1 MAMALVVG
9 SLTSASAAGGSDG
22 SFYFRY
28 GTHLISSEPAQEEPV
43 ADYDADIT
51 ARFVGVVG
59 FDLSEKIPLIPGKT
73 IRRWQIVD
81 GAVPAGVS
89 FDDSDGVFSG
99 QPARAQRNL
108 AAFVRG
114 FDGSG
119 DAVAIAEV
127 RFDVF
132 QPSADYQQVDFYG
145 HTGRYNFEQLPVPQ
159 GMTVDHWDL
168 FFSPPPGVSVIGS
181 NYDGTPS
188 ASGRYPVVARGF
200 DYLDREMILLAGY
213 YLVEDGP
220 VFPEIADDIRPV
232 DPQVGLQQ
240 FNFWPPALRSV
251 GGDPAQITYS
261 AEVSDGE
268 TLPGTVTASPLSARV
283 FGNVYFPYQTAKMR
297 FKAVDIDGAV
307 GHSNWFTIGTSY
319 PTPMFSSSTLGP
331 FAGAVGREFS
341 VGFETQGSA
350 GEKTFTVL
358 AGTLP
363 EGLSLDAA
371 TGVIS
376 GVPSRAEEQNN
387 IQLHL
392 AVRNGSI
399 VDETTSVP
407 FSIKISPE
415 TVGLEISSVPQ
426 GDTSPLAAVHV
437 RVGEPVSA
445 KVSAVGDVIE
455 PYSIDVDPTNPLP
468 AGVSFDNA
476 TGILSGSPTAAG
488 TSVVRFVLTNG
499 DGREA
504 DAVLQIGGFSP
515 LTVDP
520 AQDVTIAR
528 YEVGKPVAT
537 LTYDASGVIP
547 FSNGAIKPVVEVI
560 GTLPGG
566 ITYDPVTESLVGGP
580 TAVDGRY
587 GPYAF
592 SIRDGRGD
600 TATTNA
606 FFIDVTPR
614 KTISVESQD
623 VSFLYRTQGVA
634 VPIASIKRPP
644 LSTGLKL
651 TYSIIE
657 GAIPSDLTF
666 DADTGVIRGT
676 PSETGSYPGIRI
688 RVVDSEGF
696 GATSEPF
703 TLDVLP
709 AGPLL
714 AKFIAPVTVPVGLP
728 ATIPAAKFANAVGT
742 IAFDG
747 ATGLPEG
754 MTIDT
759 ATGII
764 SGTPTVVISNA
775 QVSVQAHDEAGRPVS
790 ATFTM
795 SVLEQP
801 TADLGTV
808 MSPITTAVN
817 ETRFFDVVTAN
828 VIGAATF
835 ELRSGTLPPG
845 YKLFV
850 TGRISGTAISEGTWG
865 DIVVRVTDTA
875 TGLFTDTAPFEIVV
889 GPRKPIEF
897 SYESPYIV
905 YQGLALRL
913 PIMPTINNAHGA
925 VNYVME
931 AGTVPPG
938 LTFDQATGR
947 FTGIPSA
954 TGSFDGI
961 TVTATDADGF
971 TAPATF
977 DIFSTKQGQISGP
990 SIAAFSY
997 RAGNA
1002 FATGPLGYGNFV
1014 APLVYESK
1022 SLLPDGFIL
1031 NPIDGSISGTAPA
1044 EGNYSFQVN
1053 AKDAHGRTHGG
1064 GDTTVSISI
1073 KGALSV
1079 SRQPTSAT
1087 TVQYAE
1093 AETIISAGFAN
1104 LIGNPTYTL
1113 AGSLPA
1119 GLKFDASNGTISGRP
1134 SATGTF
1140 QNLKI
1145 SLKDGYDNTTVS
1157 TDSFSI
1163 TVNARI
1169 PLAANLPSEVTT
1181 LANYDIASIAVVDV
1195 ENPAY
1200 GDDVTY
1206 SMTGNLPAGVTFDGD
1221 TGTFKG
1227 NAQELG
1233 DFPNIFVTVTD
1244 SVGAT
1249 FTAGPMTMK
1258 SRTDGN
1264 PISLTVGDIVT
1275 KVGFPFVTQ
1284 QPVTSNHIGKK
1295 RFYSYDLVPEI
1306 DLDPATG
1313 VMSGVFAS
1321 VRDFEFDLFVGDETS
1336 RVTSD
1341 RLKVSVYPPM
1351 RIVTPLLT
1359 RTTQYTAMAT
1369 PVVSDVAYVVGT
1381 KSFVRGNPSAWPD
1394 GLNVDASTG
1403 AISGTPIKSGVFSDL
1418 TIVGTDNINGALDV
1432 RVSNPFTIEVQKANI
1447 VPKIAVSQPS
1457 YIGTVGVET
1466 AITPTVTDSVFNKP
1480 WTHAGLRYSL
1490 TGSLPFGSTF
1500 DPTTGTIRYMSYT
1513 PAEFADYVINV
1524 EDADGNVASTPS
1536 FKIGA
1541 KPVAAMT
1548 MAMAT
1553 AGDQNR
1559 SARPGVVTTYPVP
1572 VVSNAVGTVTYAVAG
1587 STATTASVD
1596 AAGVLT
1602 ASSQA
1607 AATINVRATDSLG
1620 RSATLSY
1627 SLSMLPAVTATQ
1639 QPITA
1644 LAGQAYAGGTA
1655 PVVTNAIGTVSY
1667 SYVGLPDGMTFD
1679 SATGIVSGTP
1689 STIGTFSVALT
1700 ATDAD
1705 SAGPASTFTVKVLD
1719 GTPHRYWRLIGY
1731 PTWYGTGYLSSVGFY
1746 DANGTNVALRVVDG
1760 TAVADASGFTN
1771 VKTMSAYNLITT
1783 AVNQTL
1789 KTDTTS
1795 GGNVWVRVDFLTQP
1809 VSLLKMTFASCPGQ
1823 VYLQTVGLQYS
1834 DDGTN
1839 WVVAI
1844 PATSNSTCG
1853 VSTRTRTQ

>member
-1 MAMALVVG
+1 MAFVVC
-9 SLTSASAAGGSDG
+9 SLTSASAAGGGDE

-28 GTHLISSEPAQEEPV
+28 GAHLISDEPAQEEPV

-81 GAVPAGVS
+81 GTVPAGVS
-89 FDDSDGVFSG
+89 FDDSDGIFSG
-99 QPARAQRNL
+99 QPTRAQRNL

-114 FDGSG
+114 FDGNG
-119 DAVAIAEV
+119 DAVAIAQV

-159 GMTVDHWDL
+159 GMTVDHWEL
-168 FFSPPPGVSVIGS
+168 FFPPPPGVSVISS

-188 ASGRYPVVARGF
+188 TSGKYPVVARGF
-200 DYLDREMILLAGY
+200 DYLDREIILLAGY

-251 GGDPAQITYS
+251 GGNPAQITYS
-261 AEVSDGE
+261 AEVYDGHS
-268 TLPGTVTASPLSARV
+268 LPGTVTSSPITART

-341 VGFETQGSA
+341 VGFATKGSA
-350 GEKTFTVL
+350 GDKTFTVL

-376 GVPSRAEEQNN
+376 GVPSRTEEQNN

-415 TVGLEISSVPQ
+415 TVGLEISSVSQ
-426 GDTSPLAAVHV
+426 GDSSPLAAVFV

-504 DAVLQIGGFSP
+504 DAVLQIGGFAP

-520 AQDVTIAR
+520 LQDVTIAR
-528 YEVGKPVAT
+528 YEVGKPVAA

-547 FSNGAIKPVVEVI
+547 FSNGSIKPLVEVI
-560 GTLPGG
+560 GTLPDG

-580 TAVDGRY
+580 KALDGRY

-600 TATTNA
+600 SATTNA
-606 FFIDVTPR
+606 FFINVTPR
-614 KTISVESQD
+614 RTISVESQD

-634 VPIASIKRPP
+634 APIASIKRPP

-651 TYSIIE
+651 TYSIVE

-666 DADTGVIRGT
+666 DADTGVIRGA
-676 PSETGSYPGIRI
+676 PGEIGSYSGIRI

-696 GATSEPF
+696 GATTEPF
-703 TLDVLP
+703 TINVLP

-728 ATIPAAKFANAVGT
+728 VTIPAAKFANAVGT

-747 ATGLPEG
+747 ATGLPDG

-759 ATGII
+759 DTGII
-764 SGTPTVVISNA
+764 SGTPTVVVSNA
-775 QVSVQAHDEAGRPVS
+775 QVSVQAHDEAGRAVS

-795 SVLEQP
+795 NVLDQP

-808 MSPITTAVN
+808 TSPITTAVN
-817 ETRFFDVVTAN
+817 ETRFFDIVPSN
-828 VIGAATF
+828 VIGGATF
-835 ELRSGTLPPG
+835 ELRRGTLPPG
-845 YKLFV
+845 YALFV
-850 TGRISGTAISEGTWG
+850 TGRISGTAVSEGSWG
-865 DIVVRVTDTA
+865 DIVVRVTDTS
-875 TGLFTDTAPFEIVV
+875 TGLFADTAPFEIVV
-889 GPRKPIEF
+889 GPRKPIDL
-897 SYESPYIV
+897 SYESPYTV
-905 YQGLALRL
+905 YQGLSLRL
-913 PIMPTINNAHGA
+913 PIVPKINNAHGA
-925 VNYVME
+925 VNYVMT
-931 AGTVPPG
+931 AGSLPSG
-938 LTFDQATGR
+938 ITFDQATGR
-947 FTGIPSA
+947 FTGAPSE
-954 TGSFDGI
+954 TGSFNGI

-971 TAPATF
+971 TSPATF
-977 DIFSTKQGQISGP
+977 EIFSTKQGQISGP
-990 SIAAFSY
+990 SAAAFSY

-1002 FATGPLGYGNFV
+1002 FATSPLGYGNFV

-1031 NPIDGSISGTAPA
+1031 NPMDGSISGTAPA
-1044 EGNYSFQVN
+1044 EGNYAFQVN

-1064 GDTTVSISI
+1064 DTAVSISI
-1073 KGALSV
+1073 KGPLSV
-1079 SRQPTSAT
+1079 ARQPASVT

-1093 AETIISAGFAN
+1093 TQTVISAGFAN

-1113 AGSLPA
+1113 TGSLPA

-1134 SATGTF
+1134 SVTGTF
-1140 QNLKI
+1140 PNLKI
-1145 SLKDGYDNTTVS
+1145 SLKDGYDNTSVS

-1163 TVNARI
+1163 TVNARL
-1169 PLAANLPSEVTT
+1169 PLTAQLPSEVTT
-1181 LANYDIASIAVVDV
+1181 LANYDIASIAVVEV
-1195 ENPAY
+1195 KNPAY

-1206 SMTGNLPAGVTFDGD
+1206 SMTGTLPAGIAFDGG

-1227 NAQELG
+1227 NALELG
-1233 DFPNIFVTVTD
+1233 DFPNIYVTVTD

-1249 FTAGPMTMK
+1249 ITAGPMTMM

-1264 PISLTVGDIVT
+1264 PISLAVGDIVT

-1313 VMSGVFAS
+1313 IMSGVFAS

-1336 RVTSD
+1336 RLTSD

-1381 KSFVRGNPSAWPD
+1381 RSFVQGNPSAWPD
-1394 GLNVDASTG
+1394 GLTVDPSTG
-1403 AISGTPIKSGVFSDL
+1403 AISGTPIKSGVFSNL

-1432 RVSNPFTIEVQKANI
+1432 RASNPFTIEVQKANI
-1447 VPKIAVSQPS
+1447 VPKIAVSQAS

-1466 AITPTVTDSVFNKP
+1466 VITPTVTDSVFNQP

-1490 TGSLPFGSTF
+1490 TGTLPLGSTF

-1513 PAEFADYVINV
+1513 PAEYADYVINV

-1559 SARPGVVTTYPVP
+1559 SARPGIVTTYPAP
-1572 VVSNAVGTVTYAVAG
+1572 VVSNAVGSVTFAVTS

-1596 AAGVLT
+1596 ASGVLT
-1602 ASSQA
+1602 ASSQSG
-1607 AATINVRATDSLG
+1607 ATINVRATDSLG
-1620 RSATLSY
+1620 RSATLTY

-1644 LAGQAYAGGTA
+1644 LAGQAYTGTTA
-1655 PVVTNAIGTVSY
+1655 PVVANAIGTVSY
-1667 SYVGLPDGMTFD
+1667 SYVGLPDGMTFN

-1689 STIGTFSVALT
+1689 SVTGTFNVALT

-1705 SAGPASTFTVKVLD
+1705 STGPASNFTVKVLD
-1719 GTPHRYWRLIGY
+1719 GTPHRYWRLIGL
-1731 PTWYGTGYLSSVGFY
+1731 PTWYGTAYLNSVGFY
-1746 DANGTNVALRVVDG
+1746 DASGTKVSDRVIGG
-1760 TAVADASGFTN
+1760 TAIATASGFSSGS
-1771 VKTMSAYNLITT
+1771 MSAYNLFTT
-1783 AVNQTL
+1783 ATNQTI
-1789 KTDTTS
+1789 KTNATS
-1795 GGNVWVRVDFLTQP
+1795 GTLVWAQVDFLDQP
-1809 VSLLKMTFASCPGQ
+1809 VSLLKMTFVSCPGQ
-1823 VYLQTVGLQYS
+1823 VYLQDAGLQFS
-1834 DDGTN
+1834 DDGVNWTFAAPRATN
-1839 WVVAI
+1839 SI
-1844 PATSNSTCG
+1844 CG